1 MRLALG
7 GADRAR
13 RMGLSPMKM
22 LRSRAAVSLA
32 ALAAFAATAT
42 PVVAHGRGD
51 WRGDWRGHRHYRGG
65 GIDGGDLLA
74 GLLVVGGVAAIASAV
89 SKDNADRRAAEPA
102 PYRYPGG
109 PAAGEVSDDDA
120 GYDPPPPAD
129 GRSTAPYP
137 GGPVGGEDHGADA
150 AIGGSLGMA
159 VDACEAE
166 LERGGNRV
174 DAINAVR
181 RMGERYSVE
190 GRLQDGRPFACSI
203 DGEGHIRSVAVDG
216 RGMT

>member
-1 MRLALG
+1 
-7 GADRAR
+7 
-13 RMGLSPMKM
+13 MKM
-22 LRSRAAVSLA
+22 LRSRTAVSLA
-32 ALAAFAATAT
+32 AIAAFAVTAT
-42 PVVAHGRGD
+42 PVMAHGP
-51 WRGDWRGHRHYRGG
+51 RGDWRGHRHYRGG

-89 SKDNADRRAAEPA
+89 SKDRADSRDAEPA

-109 PAAGEVSDDDA
+109 PQADDHGDDDA
-120 GYDPPPPAD
+120 GYDPQPSD
-129 GRSTAPYP
+129 DDRGMAPYP
-137 GGPVGGEDHGADA
+137 GGPVSGQDRVDNAGM
-150 AIGGSLGMA
+150 GGSIGMA

-166 LERGGNRV
+166 LERAGNRV
-174 DAINAVR
+174 DAINGAR

-190 GRLQDGRPFACSI
+190 GRLQDGRPFACSV